1 MLLETEPEPARRRE
15 LIRGILQ
22 ETAWLYSLVENI
34 LSLTRMEEGRL
45 SLHCRPECAEELVEA
60 AIRTV
65 EIRHPDCHIGFEVP
79 ADLIMVQ
86 ADGKLIVQ
94 LLVNLLENAIRHTP
108 PDSGMD
114 VQLKMDDKENM
125 AVFTVR
131 DEGCGLDPGDLSHLF
146 EPFYTGEKNRMDRGR
161 GTGLG
166 LAICQSIAQAHGGWI
181 RAQNRLDRSHL
192 FEPFY
197 TGEKNRMDRG
207 RGTGLGLAICQ
218 SIAQAHGGWIRA
230 QNRLDRSG
238 AQFEVAIPL
247 YDDGSPKQGSSLDEP
262 GQTVMESASQ

>member
-1 MLLETEPEPARRRE
+1 
-15 LIRGILQ
+15 
-22 ETAWLYSLVENI
+22 
-34 LSLTRMEEGRL
+34 
-45 SLHCRPECAEELVEA
+45 
-60 AIRTV
+60 
-65 EIRHPDCHIGFEVP
+65 
-79 ADLIMVQ
+79 MVQ

-114 VQLKMDDKENM
+114 VQLKVDDKENM

-131 DEGCGLDPGDLSHLF
+131 DEGCGLDPGDLPHLF
-146 EPFYTGEKNRMDRGR
+146 EPFYK
-161 GTGLG
+161 
-166 LAICQSIAQAHGGWI
+166 
-181 RAQNRLDRSHL
+181 
-192 FEPFY
+192 
-197 TGEKNRMDRG
+197 GEKNRMDRG